1 MCAKRYVKAHEES
14 QFDPANFPELFDLT
28 ADRITYKKTKKGGQP
43 KSYVLTDPEERVR
56 AEFYGELVEK
66 YQYPSRRID
75 TEVEVYRR
83 KPEDFADIVVYEDDD
98 LSKPYLVVEC
108 KADEVSPGVFEQAIK
123 QAWGNANNL
132 RAPYAAAVA
141 GAVRFAF
148 EAENFE
154 LANREKYAIN
164 IPVRYGKPIK
174 YRYRKGDP
182 EWDLKPATL
191 DELRNRFQQC
201 HDILWEGGRRNPA
214 EAFDEMSKLMFCKLQ
229 DEHLG
234 TPKSKE
240 YKFQIG
246 THETAAEVAER
257 VRKIYEDSR
266 NLMPHVFRT
275 AIQVSDELIYRVVET
290 LQTTSLYRS
299 DLDAKGRAF
308 EKFLSSVF
316 RGEMGQYF
324 TPRPIVQFMV
334 DMLEPTNKD
343 KVIDP
348 ACGSGGFLLYSLEKL
363 QKQADDLFD
372 TPEERRDYWRNWALT
387 CLHGIEINSQISRV
401 AMMGMILHEDGHT
414 NIRCTDAL
422 QLYDEVMKYGDTV
435 EIKPAA
441 FTLLMTNPP
450 FGASVK
456 RVTPKAG
463 HPYLDTY
470 ELGGKVKEGDT
481 KDRKRDSQKTEI
493 LFLERCLDLL
503 AEKGRMGIVLPEGI
517 FNNPS
522 LDYVRGFVEDRAF
535 ISAVVS
541 LPPETFLSSGASVK
555 ASLLFL
561 TKYSNQEKRRF
572 DAEKAKVTAETI
584 AKYRPERERLEQE
597 YRGRTDC
604 YDRDELR
611 QLLNEIKTAKDQSKQ
626 LAAKTKAEKDPAR
639 RAALATEFQSAKTRG
654 KKLQGQMKKAITPK
668 DRRRMKELE
677 LELRTRL
684 RELQERTLKESRQLL
699 KERFDYPIFV
709 AEGKHVGITATG
721 QEDEN
726 ELPEI
731 VKAYHRFRINAKR
744 FIKECDEAQSKVDQP
759 NDLLLRLFGIYFLAT
774 QRWDAKAARVALYRS
789 AHPDYRPLGEFVEEA
804 TELVAPWEEP
814 DKEWPVYGVDN
825 VNGVFFSHRQ
835 LGSKFRQ
842 KYKRIRKGWF
852 FHNPTRSAVGSLGI
866 VPDVPEDAITSPE
879 YQVWRLTGG
888 FLPEF
893 MAILLRTEAFK
904 RLVRIH
910 RVGAV
915 KERLF
920 VRNLQE
926 IRLPV
931 PSEAEQ
937 QQVIKAYRAAMSRL
951 DQARS
956 DVAVSIVKAESAVF
970 GESS

>member
-1 MCAKRYVKAHEES
+1 MRAKEYVKADEES
-14 QFDPANFPELFDLT
+14 QFDPADFPELFDVS
-28 ADRITYKKTKKGGQP
+28 ASRITYKRTRKGGQP

-56 AEFYGELVEK
+56 AEFYAELVGK
-66 YQYPSRRID
+66 FQYPSQRID

-98 LSKPYLVVEC
+98 LTRPYLVVEC
-108 KADEVSPGVFEQAIK
+108 KADGVSPGAFEQAIK

-132 RAPYAAAVA
+132 RALYAAAVA

-148 EAENFE
+148 EAANFD
-154 LANREKYAIN
+154 LGNREKYAIN

-174 YRYRKGDP
+174 FRYRKGDP
-182 EWDLKPATL
+182 DWDLKPATL

-234 TPKSKE
+234 TAKSRE

-275 AIQVSDELIYRVVET
+275 SIQVSDELIYRVVET

-363 QKQADDLFD
+363 QKQAEELFD

-422 QLYDEVMKYGDTV
+422 QLYDEIMKYGDTV
-435 EIKPAA
+435 EIKPGA

-450 FGASVK
+450 FGASVR

-470 ELGGKVKEGDT
+470 ELGGKIKEGDT
-481 KDRKRDSQKTEI
+481 KERKRDSQKTEI

-517 FNNPS
+517 YNNPS
-522 LDYVRGFVEDRAF
+522 LGYVREFVEDQAY

-541 LPPETFLSSGASVK
+541 LPPETFVSSGASVK
-555 ASLLFL
+555 ASLLFMS
-561 TKYSNQEKRRF
+561 KYSNQERRRF
-572 DAEKAKVTAETI
+572 NAEKVKATAETV
-584 AKYRPERERLEQE
+584 AKYAPEQERLEQE
-597 YRGRTDC
+597 YRRRIEC
-604 YDRDELR
+604 YDRDEVR
-611 QLLNEIKTAKDQSKQ
+611 QLVDEINTAKNQSKQ
-626 LAAKTKAEKDPAR
+626 LAAKVKTKNDPR
-639 RAALATEFQSAKTRG
+639 RREALRTEYQSAKTRV
-654 KKLQGQMKKAITPK
+654 KELLDRMKKTITPK
-668 DRRRMKELE
+668 DRRRKNELE
-677 LELRTRL
+677 LELRTKL
-684 RELQERTLKESRQLL
+684 RKLEERIQQESRRLL
-699 KERFDYPIFV
+699 KQRFDYPIFM
-709 AEGKHVGITATG
+709 AEAEHVGITATG

-726 ELPEI
+726 EFPEI
-731 VKAYHRFRINAKR
+731 VKAYRQFKANPNK
-744 FIKECDEAQSKVDQP
+744 FMKECERS
-759 NDLLLRLFGIYFLAT
+759 
-774 QRWDAKAARVALYRS
+774 QR
-789 AHPDYRPLGEFVEEA
+789 E
-804 TELVAPWEEP
+804 
-814 DKEWPVYGVDN
+814 N
-825 VNGVFFSHRQ
+825 N
-835 LGSKFRQ
+835 
-842 KYKRIRKGWF
+842 RKG
-852 FHNPTRSAVGSLGI
+852 A
-866 VPDVPEDAITSPE
+866 D
-879 YQVWRLTGG
+879 
-888 FLPEF
+888 
-893 MAILLRTEAFK
+893 
-904 RLVRIH
+904 
-910 RVGAV
+910 
-915 KERLF
+915 
-920 VRNLQE
+920 
-926 IRLPV
+926 
-931 PSEAEQ
+931 
-937 QQVIKAYRAAMSRL
+937 
-951 DQARS
+951 
-956 DVAVSIVKAESAVF
+956 
-970 GESS
+970 